1 MAGTFPRNQ
10 KASEAEIALARQ
22 RRLEG
27 DTLPQIAKEL
37 GRSIDWAWKVTMDLK
52 KGKIRVRTNT
62 IYKNFPH
69 FPKDPVLKQR
79 ILNLAKRG
87 YDVPPSKQADWDTL
101 AKSGYPAEERRRIL
115 KLE

>member
-1 MAGTFPRNQ
+1 MGTYPRNK
-10 KASEAEIALARQ
+10 KASEDEIALARQ

-37 GRSIDWAWKVTMDLK
+37 GRSVDWVWKATMDLK

-62 IYKNFPH
+62 VYKNFPG
-69 FPKDPVLKQR
+69 FPTDNPELKR
-79 ILNLAKRG
+79 RVINLAKRG
-87 YDVPPSKQADWDTL
+87 FDVPPSKADDFEVM
-101 AKSGYPAEERRRIL
+101 KRNGYKVDEIKRIL